1 MGCGAFRNLMT
12 DSTKHTAANS
22 TSHSNQQQKLQQSV
36 EQDAERIKKAEKH
49 KHSLLIYSSYVGALG
64 MVLVLPIVGG
74 AYLGRW
80 LDSFNTGFS
89 ISWTISLIFV
99 GVLIGVV
106 NAYYLISG
114 KL

>member
-1 MGCGAFRNLMT
+1 MT
-12 DSTKHTAANS
+12 NSSKQTTAHPSTHS
-22 TSHSNQQQKLQQSV
+22 TQQQKLQESV
-36 EQDAERIKKAEKH
+36 AHDARRIKTAEKH

-99 GVLIGVV
+99 GILVGVV

>member
-1 MGCGAFRNLMT
+1 MKT
-12 DSTKHTAANS
+12 ESTEES
-22 TSHSNQQQKLQQSV
+22 QQQKLQQTV
-36 EQDAERIKKAEKH
+36 KQEAQRIKQAEKH
-49 KHSLLIYSSYVGALG
+49 KHSLLIYSSFVGVLG

-80 LDSFNTGFS
+80 LDSFNSGFN

-99 GVLIGVV
+99 GVIVGAVAV
-106 NAYYLISG
+106 YYLIQG

>member
-1 MGCGAFRNLMT
+1 MKT
-12 DSTKHTAANS
+12 TT
-22 TSHSNQQQKLQQSV
+22 QQQKLQQKV
-36 EQDAERIKKAEKH
+36 DEETQRLKRAAQH

-80 LDSFNTGFS
+80 LDSFDTGFS
-89 ISWTISLIFV
+89 ISWTVSLIFV
-99 GVLIGVV
+99 GVIVGAV
-106 NAYYLISG
+106 NAYYLIKG

>member
-1 MGCGAFRNLMT
+1 MGSWSIKSLEKMKT
-12 DSTKHTAANS
+12 ETKEET
-22 TSHSNQQQKLQQSV
+22 QQHKLQQTV
-36 EQDAERIKKAEKH
+36 KQEAQRIKQAEKH
-49 KHSLLIYSSYVGALG
+49 KHSLLIYSSFAGVLG

-80 LDSFNTGFS
+80 LDSFNSGFT

-99 GVLIGVV
+99 GVIIGAV
-106 NAYYLISG
+106 NVYYLIQG